1 MKLPHKLLSLSL
13 LALLGTSAH
22 AQSYTVTDL
31 GTLGGQYGSGSALN
45 NAGQVTGTY
54 YSPSAGGY
62 FSVLTGA
69 AGAAPIKAFG
79 LYSNGHAVNSSG
91 QVAGQFTNAS
101 LHSHA
106 FLSGVQGTG
115 PLKDLGALGGD
126 FSFGIAV
133 NTRGQVVGTSRLSF
147 GNAEHAFLSG
157 PNGGPLQDIG
167 TLGGAYSFGTG
178 VNDLGQVAGTSFLA
192 ATTPQGYTIE
202 HAFLSGPNGAAPL
215 KDLGTLG
222 GLQST
227 AAKVNARGQVTGNAG
242 TLTNQHA
249 FLSGPNGAIPLKDL
263 GTLAGDYST
272 GDDVNAAGM
281 VVGASSYLG
290 STGQYDTH
298 AFLYANGAMTDLNSF
313 VDPASGI
320 TLTEAIGVTDS
331 GYILASGTTNGQTAT
346 FLLTPG
352 SLGPVNAG
360 PRLIVT
366 ASASP
371 ADANGF
377 RQISIIVTNNGAIYA
392 DQLRI
397 TGITLGGAPPPAG
410 DIHNTLP
417 TIPNLLTP
425 GSSETKIVVYQPA
438 ASVTRAILTVAG
450 DYLDPTTNGTG
461 HFGSSIRLA
470 LP

>member
-1 MKLPHKLLSLSL
+1 M
-13 LALLGTSAH
+13 
-22 AQSYTVTDL
+22 
-31 GTLGGQYGSGSALN
+31 
-45 NAGQVTGTY
+45 TGTY
-54 YSPSAGGY
+54 YSPTDGGY

-115 PLKDLGALGGD
+115 SLKDLGSLGGD
-126 FSFGIAV
+126 FSYGLGV
-133 NTRGQVVGTSRLSF
+133 NTSGQVVGTSLLSF
-147 GNAEHAFLSG
+147 GNVDHAFLSGPNGGVLKDLGTLGGAYSYGDGVNDSGQVSGTSDIAATTPQGYSISHAFLSG
-157 PNGGPLQDIG
+157 PNGGPLTDLG
-167 TLGGAYSFGTG
+167 TLGGSYSNGRK
-178 VNDLGQVAGTSFLA
+178 VNSHGQVTGSA
-192 ATTPQGYTIE
+192 ATATGAV
-202 HAFLSGPNGAAPL
+202 HAFLSGPNGARPL
-215 KDLGTLG
+215 QDLGALDG
-222 GLQST
+222 VAS
-227 AAKVNARGQVTGNAG
+227 V
-242 TLTNQHA
+242 
-249 FLSGPNGAIPLKDL
+249 
-263 GTLAGDYST
+263 
-272 GDDVNAAGM
+272 GDDVNAAGQ
-281 VVGASSYLG
+281 VVGASSYVG

-313 VDPASGI
+313 VDPATGI
-320 TLTEAIGVTDS
+320 TLTEAIGITDS
-331 GYILASGTTNGQTAT
+331 GYILASGNTNGQTAT
-346 FLLTPG
+346 YLLKPST
-352 SLGPVNAG
+352 LGPVNAG

-377 RQISIIVTNNGAIYA
+377 RQISITVTNNGAIYA
-392 DQLRI
+392 DQVRI
-397 TGITLGGAPPPAG
+397 TGITLGGATPPAG

-461 HFGSSIRLA
+461 HFGSSIRLS